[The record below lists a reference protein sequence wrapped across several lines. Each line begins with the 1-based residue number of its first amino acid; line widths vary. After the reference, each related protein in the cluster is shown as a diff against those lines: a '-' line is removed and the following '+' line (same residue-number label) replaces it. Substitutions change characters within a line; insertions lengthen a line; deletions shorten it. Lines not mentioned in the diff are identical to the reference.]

1 VISVKQVFQS
11 YGGDPDTAVFNA
23 VKVLAQEKGLT
34 VNTHESSEPEYDSG
48 DGNILYFSTVEVL
61 SGKVYLLSGAV
72 ERQKDKYLATISDF
86 EVIQAC

>member
-1 VISVKQVFQS
+1 MKQVFQS
-11 YGGDPDTAVFNA
+11 YGGDPDTAIFNA

-34 VNTHESSEPEYDSG
+34 VNTRESGEPEYTSDN
-48 DGNILYFSTVEVL
+48 DNLFYFSTVEVL

-86 EVIQAC
+86 EAVETC

>member
-1 VISVKQVFQS
+1 MKMKQVFQS

-34 VNTHESSEPEYDSG
+34 VNTRESSEPEYTSDN
-48 DGNILYFSTVEVL
+48 DNLFYFSTVEVL
-61 SGKVYLLSGAV
+61 SGKVYVLSGAV
-72 ERQKDKYLATISDF
+72 ERQKDVWCATISDF